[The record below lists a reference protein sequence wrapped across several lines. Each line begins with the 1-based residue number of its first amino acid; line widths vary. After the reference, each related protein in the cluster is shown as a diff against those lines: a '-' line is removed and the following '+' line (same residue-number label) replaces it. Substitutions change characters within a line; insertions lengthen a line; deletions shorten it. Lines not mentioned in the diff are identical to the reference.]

1 MLILPGLKFVQLT
14 GTLKKL
20 VPAETC
26 RVTNSPTTPT
36 QRATAQATR
45 HLKNEIKGHQDKA
58 HSFESRAERTFK
70 GTKGSHSCKQLASTA
85 KNTTDE
91 QRSFTIDQSEFK
103 CINKVEYIK
112 IDNSLLEPDGYSF
125 SSTDNSL
132 VTMTGTVGFKMDRF
146 KFHFYNKY
154 SALQEVSEDE
164 QELRSSALMWLPRP
178 YKVHTTE
185 VDYKSGAQKIRRNLQ
200 RAKNSTEK
208 SQQTTEIEASLSQL
222 DISRARDVKEFKK
235 CTMRTLNTEIF
246 CGSSTFHHNEL
257 SKKGYMNDKNVD
269 ISTGFAQRKVGL
281 QYLVSKA

>member
-1 MLILPGLKFVQLT
+1 MYKVGLNLRIH
-14 GTLKKL
+14 G
-20 VPAETC
+20 
-26 RVTNSPTTPT
+26 
-36 QRATAQATR
+36 
-45 HLKNEIKGHQDKA
+45 IK
-58 HSFESRAERTFK
+58 ESISTERTRAYLK
-70 GTKGSHSCKQLASTA
+70 CKQLASTA